1 MIYWPSI
8 WLTWCSMMTCSV
20 DIVISITSGVVKSLN
35 LQVAFTFQVIKDR
48 KWKEI
53 AKGFDFLETL
63 TSASYVLKKWYSTLL
78 HDYEQVYFF
87 RSSEYSAIILSV
99 HKKCHF
105 SLCTFFSVSNSLCLS
120 IHSCTNSAR
129 SACWEARSNQFHN
142 PEEEACSNASHRY
155 ASLHTIG
162 FLLSRVKFVW

>member
-1 MIYWPSI
+1 
-8 WLTWCSMMTCSV
+8 MTCSV

-99 HKKCHF
+99 QKMPFF
-105 SLCTFFSVSNSLCLS
+105 SLHIFSVSNSLCLS

-129 SACWEARSNQFHN
+129 STC
-142 PEEEACSNASHRY
+142 
-155 ASLHTIG
+155 
-162 FLLSRVKFVW
+162 